1 MSFLKKEHY
10 MGLISQKTET
20 EVSVV
25 LLFIYYM

>member
-1 MSFLKKEHY
+1 MSFLKKERY
-10 MGLISQKTET
+10 MGLVSQKSET